1 MIVFFFVFFF
11 FFRGYLMFGLANRKC
26 SKVTHICKMR
36 LISPYLAFLPIIS
49 HVWLESAVSLSNL
62 SQIFPYFFLQP
73 EAFLSLLSDKI
84 PLILQVISAEN
95 SLLATF
101 CLYYKPG
108 EVTSFPE
115 CFYQT
120 LGVDYFRL
128 CYWFSCLALSHI
140 LSSLKADIQ
149 HLAI

>member
-1 MIVFFFVFFF
+1 MIVFFLCFFF
-11 FFRGYLMFGLANRKC
+11 FFRGYLFGLANRKC

-49 HVWLESAVSLSNL
+49 HVWLASAVSLSNL

-73 EAFLSLLSDKI
+73 AFLSLLSDK
-84 PLILQVISAEN
+84 ILQVISAEN

-101 CLYYKPG
+101 CSYYKPG

-115 CFYQT
+115 YFYQT